1 MGMIDLLKGVQE
13 EKRDMKAL
21 AEKDLDKL
29 IRMLELIKKEASEIT
44 EKVKM
49 LEEQSKRTLEYV
61 NQVKGKT
68 PYRYIDIEEINLS
81 VRAYNCL
88 KRAEINTVQDILDRL
103 EELPRVRN
111 VGVKAYAEVKDKVR
125 QYMEGKNE

>member
-111 VGVKAYAEVKDKVR
+111 LGAKAYAEVMEKVR
-125 QYMEGKNE
+125 QYMEEKHE

>member
-1 MGMIDLLKGVQE
+1 MGMIDLLKGIQG

-49 LEEQSKRTLEYV
+49 LEEQSKRTLEFV
-61 NQVKGKT
+61 NQIKGTNTYK
-68 PYRYIDIEEINLS
+68 YIEIEKLDLS

-88 KRAEINTVQDILDRL
+88 KREEINTVQDIWINVNKVDRKK
-103 EELPRVRN
+103 R
-111 VGVKAYAEVKDKVR
+111 KIIHS
-125 QYMEGKNE
+125 

>member
-1 MGMIDLLKGVQE
+1 MIDLLKGIQE

-21 AEKDLDKL
+21 TEKDLDKL

-61 NQVKGKT
+61 NQIKGTNTYK
-68 PYRYIDIEEINLS
+68 YIEIEKIDLS

-88 KRAEINTVQDILDRL
+88 KRAEMNTVQDILDRL

-111 VGVKAYAEVKDKVR
+111 LGAKAYAEVMEKVR
-125 QYMEGKNE
+125 QYMEEKHE

>member
-1 MGMIDLLKGVQE
+1 MIDLLKGIQE

-21 AEKDLDKL
+21 AEKELDKL

-49 LEEQSKRTLEYV
+49 LEEQSKRTLEFV
-61 NQVKGKT
+61 NQIKGTNTYK
-68 PYRYIDIEEINLS
+68 YIEIEKLDLS

-103 EELPRVRN
+103 EELPSVRN
-111 VGVKAYAEVKDKVR
+111 LGAKAYAEVMDKVKR
-125 QYMEGKNE
+125 YMKEKNE

>member
-1 MGMIDLLKGVQE
+1 M
-13 EKRDMKAL
+13 R
-21 AEKDLDKL
+21 EKDLDKI

-49 LEEQSKRTLEYV
+49 LEEQSKRTLEFV
-61 NQVKGKT
+61 NQIKGTNTYK
-68 PYRYIDIEEINLS
+68 YIEIEKLDLS

-103 EELPRVRN
+103 EELPSVRN
-111 VGVKAYAEVKDKVR
+111 LGAKAYAEVMDKMKG
-125 QYMEGKNE
+125 YMEENDE